1 MQFQFFLATGFGF
14 VLLSSSVALILLLNN
29 EGDNSVSRNTY
40 FTQAED
46 AITFEE
52 FINREFSSKT
62 FNGSWWSD
70 TELQWK
76 DTVNLALSSKGVMN
90 GPILYFC
97 KFSREDYM

>member
-1 MQFQFFLATGFGF
+1 MSLQLQYFLAAGFGF
-14 VLLSSSVALILLLNN
+14 VLLSSTVALVLVVNFN
-29 EGDNSVSRNTY
+29 GENSVSRNTY
-40 FTQAED
+40 NSQADD

-76 DTVNLALSSKGVMN
+76 DTVTVVIRLT
-90 GPILYFC
+90 
-97 KFSREDYM
+97 

>member
-1 MQFQFFLATGFGF
+1 M
-14 VLLSSSVALILLLNN
+14 SSSVALILLLNN
-29 EGDNSVSRNTY
+29 EGDNSVSRDTY
-40 FTQAED
+40 FSQAED

-76 DTVNLALSSKGVMN
+76 DTVNLSANSLGGKGGGGEV
-90 GPILYFC
+90 ID
-97 KFSREDYM
+97 KDYLW

>member
-1 MQFQFFLATGFGF
+1 MSLQLQYFLAAGFGF
-14 VLLSSSVALILLLNN
+14 VLLSSTVALVLVLNN
-29 EGDNSVSRNTY
+29 TGENSERKNTY
-40 FTQAED
+40 HSQAED

-76 DTVNLALSSKGVMN
+76 DTVNLSVPVLLIISRSCVLGT
-90 GPILYFC
+90 GQYFT
-97 KFSREDYM
+97 

>member
-1 MQFQFFLATGFGF
+1 MSLQLQYFLAAGFGF
-14 VLLSSSVALILLLNN
+14 VLLSSTVALVLVVNFN
-29 EGDNSVSRNTY
+29 GENSVSRNTY
-40 FTQAED
+40 NSQADD

-76 DTVNLALSSKGVMN
+76 DTVTLSANSLG
-90 GPILYFC
+90 GGGAY
-97 KFSREDYM
+97 R